1 MWKIEHRRYRLPFL
15 HTVRTA
21 HGHWAEREGI
31 LIRAVRVED
40 GGREVG
46 VVGWGEVAPIAW
58 FGSETLEEAEAA
70 LKGLEGRA
78 ENLAE
83 ALARVPVACG
93 CVRAGLAAA
102 METENGRKEAQKAQ
116 KVGRT
121 EKGGDEH
128 RQHGQDAHGTTEDGG
143 RNMGGTPMPRRRT
156 SDGHG
161 QDAHATTET
170 AHGQDAHGTTVK
182 FLPVAGLLPAGRAA
196 LAAVDA
202 KLELGFRV
210 FKWKVGVG
218 AAADEWAIMDDLLG
232 RLPEGAK
239 LRLDA
244 NGAWDR
250 RTAEGWMSRAA
261 ERPVEYVEQPCFA
274 EASQG
279 AALGRK
285 VDDILRGLAEDYP
298 TPIALDESLGGA
310 GDVAR
315 WLAADWRGVWI
326 LKPALLGEPGPV
338 LAALAKARAD
348 VVFGSAL
355 ETRVGAQ
362 SALRLAFG
370 WAEARAAEGEKRKPR
385 ALGFGVW
392 PLFAETRADGPQTG
406 PFVRVEDVARMNP
419 EALWNA
425 LS

>member
-1 MWKIEHRRYRLPFL
+1 MAGRGGLTLRRGAGSFGGKFMWKIDHRRYRLPFL

-21 HGHWAEREGI
+21 HGPWAEREGV
-31 LIRAVRVED
+31 LIRVVRIEAD
-40 GGREVG
+40 GRETG
-46 VVGWGEVAPIAW
+46 AAGWGEVAPIAW

-70 LKGLEGRA
+70 LAALDGRV

-83 ALARVPVACG
+83 ALERVPLACG

-102 METENGRKEAQKAQ
+102 L
-116 KVGRT
+116 
-121 EKGGDEH
+121 GGGAE
-128 RQHGQDAHGTTEDGG
+128 GG
-143 RNMGGTPMPRRRT
+143 ER
-156 SDGHG
+156 
-161 QDAHATTET
+161 AAL
-170 AHGQDAHGTTVK
+170 VK

-196 LAAVDA
+196 MAAVEP
-202 KLELGFRV
+202 KLEQGFRV
-210 FKWKVGVG
+210 FKWKVGVE
-218 AAADEWAIMDDLLG
+218 AAVEEWAILDDLLG
-232 RLPEGAK
+232 RLPEGSK

-250 RTAEGWMSRAA
+250 RTAERWMERAA

-274 EASQG
+274 EASHG
-279 AALGRK
+279 SSAVRK
-285 VDDILRGLAEDYP
+285 MDDILRGLAEDYP

-315 WLAADWRGVWI
+315 WLAAEWRGVWI

-338 LAALAKARAD
+338 LAALAKARAE

-362 SALRLAFG
+362 AALRLAFG
-370 WAEARAAEGEKRKPR
+370 WAEARAAEPAGESAGAKPR

-406 PFVRVEDVARMNP
+406 AFVRAEDVARMNP

>member
-1 MWKIEHRRYRLPFL
+1 
-15 HTVRTA
+15 V
-21 HGHWAEREGI
+21 
-31 LIRAVRVED
+31 

-46 VVGWGEVAPIAW
+46 AVGWGEVAPIAW

-78 ENLAE
+78 ESLAE
-83 ALARVPVACG
+83 ALERVPVGCG

-102 METENGRKEAQKAQ
+102 VETENGRKKAQKAQ
-116 KVGRT
+116 KSGGMEV
-121 EKGGDEH
+121 GGD
-128 RQHGQDAHGTTEDGG
+128 GY
-143 RNMGGTPMPRRRT
+143 
-156 SDGHG
+156 G
-161 QDAHATTET
+161 QDAHA
-170 AHGQDAHGTTVK
+170 ALVK

-196 LAAVDA
+196 LAAVEP
-202 KLELGFRV
+202 KLELGFRT

-218 AAADEWAIMDDLLG
+218 AAADEWAILDDLLG

-250 RTAEGWMSRAA
+250 RTAERWMERAA

-285 VDDILRGLAEDYP
+285 TDDVLRGLAEDYP

-315 WLAADWRGVWI
+315 WLAADWRGVWV
-326 LKPALLGEPGPV
+326 LKPSLLGEPGPV

-362 SALRLAFG
+362 AALRLAFE
-370 WAEARAAEGEKRKPR
+370 WAEARASESAASKPR

-406 PFVRVEDVARMNP
+406 AFVRVEDVARMNP